1 MPRGKDKRL
10 AYEAR
15 HGINKKE
22 ASRRRLKLWR
32 AKEVRMKWQSAF
44 WNKSQPRS
52 VSHRWQ
58 TGFRLRQPVGDGP
71 ASARQDGAPRS
82 TSGKEDT
89 GESRQYIT

>member
-32 AKEVRMKWQSAF
+32 AKEYR
-44 WNKSQPRS
+44 SQPPS
-52 VSHRWQ
+52 FDNY
-58 TGFRLRQPVGDGP
+58 GE
-71 ASARQDGAPRS
+71 PRKS
-82 TSGKEDT
+82 E
-89 GESRQYIT
+89 